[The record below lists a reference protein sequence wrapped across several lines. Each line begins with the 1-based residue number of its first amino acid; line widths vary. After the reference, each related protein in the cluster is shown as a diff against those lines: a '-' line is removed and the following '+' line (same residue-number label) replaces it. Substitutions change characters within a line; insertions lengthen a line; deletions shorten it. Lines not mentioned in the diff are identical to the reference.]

1 MVKQAVSDNII
12 NTSVDRL
19 FYSYEGQLIVSALF
33 GLALALIFRRVCKDN
48 CTEYYAPFIKDIENK
63 NFKIEDKC
71 YQYKPYSVKCNTS
84 EKIYTSYNI
93 NSEIDN
99 KIDEQGIIDKIDKI
113 FN

>member
-1 MVKQAVSDNII
+1 MVKNIVQDSMI
-12 NTSVDRL
+12 NTTVDRL

-63 NFKIEDKC
+63 NFKIEDTC
-71 YQYKPYSVKCNTS
+71 YEYKPYSVKCDNS
-84 EKIYTSYNI
+84 QKIYTSYNI
-93 NSEIDN
+93 NTNPDN
-99 KIDEQGIIDKIDKI
+99 KIDEPGLIDKI